1 MRCRWLLL
9 SLLLPGCD
17 KSPPTQPPSA
27 VSSSAKA
34 IQQDPCAK
42 AKPEGPIAWI
52 HDDYD
57 AALSCA
63 RSKGLPLVIDL
74 WAPWCHTCLSMKN
87 TVLRDASFAADAQKF
102 VFAALDTD
110 RERNAPALAKFPI
123 AAWPTYYVAAT
134 DERLLARFVGAA
146 NAAQFQAFLSTGL
159 QAALRELPT
168 GHGAFLLAAERA
180 LVHKDLK
187 AADLQLSMAVSQ
199 APVEWPRL
207 PDALV
212 SWIATKHKLGDFAGC
227 LDIVDGFSDKL
238 GKTASTSDFWSYAMT
253 CADGLLSSK
262 PDPVQI
268 SRVKKLR
275 NEAVTRWRELLR
287 DPQASLSIDDRSDAL
302 VNLRE
307 TLIALKQPAAAKTV
321 AEEQRVLLD
330 DAASQAPTPMAAM
343 TYNAHRAEVY
353 AYLGRPLDLV
363 PALQKSAQDLP
374 DQYDP
379 AARLGWLL
387 LKAGKL
393 QDAATWTDKA
403 LTLVRGPR
411 TARLLGQ
418 RAEIARELG
427 DKVGEKQYR
436 QRAVQVL
443 ESLPPSQ
450 VTPELIAQAKTALA
464 ALE

>member
-1 MRCRWLLL
+1 MRCRWLLF

-17 KSPPTQPPSA
+17 KSTPTQPPSA

-63 RSKGLPLVIDL
+63 KSKGLPLVIDL

-87 TVLRDASFAADAQKF
+87 TVLSDASFAADAQKF

-110 RERNAPALAKFPI
+110 REANAPALGKFPI
-123 AAWPTYYVAAT
+123 AAWPTYYVVAS
-134 DERLLARFVGAA
+134 DETVLARFVGAA
-146 NAAQFQAFLSTGL
+146 NAAQFRAFLGTGL
-159 QAALRELPT
+159 QAAVGELPA
-168 GHGAFLLAAERA
+168 GHSAFLLAAERA
-180 LVHKDLK
+180 LVAKDLK
-187 AADLQLSMAVSQ
+187 TADLQLSMAVSQ
-199 APVEWPRL
+199 APIDWARL
-207 PDALV
+207 PDTLV
-212 SWIATKHKLGDFAGC
+212 SWIATKRKLGDFAGC
-227 LDIVDGFSDKL
+227 LDLADNFSDKL

-253 CADGLLSSK
+253 CADGLLESK

-275 NEAVTRWRELLR
+275 NQAVARWRGLLR
-287 DPQASLSIDDRSDAL
+287 YPQASLSVDDRSDAL

-307 TLIALKQPAAAKTV
+307 TLLTLNQTAAAKAV
-321 AEEQRVLLD
+321 AEEQRALLD
-330 DAASQAPTPMAAM
+330 DAATKAPAPTAAM

-353 AYLGRPLDLV
+353 VYLGRPLDLV
-363 PALQKSAQDLP
+363 PALQKSARDLP
-374 DQYDP
+374 NEYDP
-379 AARLGWLL
+379 PARLGWIY

-393 QDAATWTDKA
+393 QEAEQWTDKA
-403 LTLVRGPR
+403 LTLVKGPR
-411 TARLLGQ
+411 TARLLAQ
-418 RAEIARELG
+418 RAEIAKALG
-427 DKVGEKQYR
+427 DQVGEKQCR
-436 QRAVQVL
+436 ERAVQVL
-443 ESLPPSQ
+443 EALPASQ
-450 VTPELIAQAKTALA
+450 VSAELIAQAKAALA